1 MVLLEGFGCHLN
13 MGTFSDFVRCS
24 LDCFNDICC
33 NIKTHKIIDD
43 ALWNDFCSDSYYM
56 DIFLIFSGKDLYC

>member
-1 MVLLEGFGCHLN
+1 MVLFGRIRLSSH

-43 ALWNDFCSDSYYM
+43 ALWNDF
-56 DIFLIFSGKDLYC
+56 LQ